1 MVSRTRV
8 LLHSRMSL
16 RDLITSVAAAAA
28 LLLSACS
35 RGGDNDIRVEHT
47 PKDDPA
53 PVVAN
58 LTPAPADAS
67 SLPGLSLPA
76 STDSLPP
83 GHPPI
88 AASSTGA
95 PPLSMPGGS
104 TKSAHPG
111 KAEFSPANPTP
122 KWSPPADWVADP
134 PNPVRKG
141 SWTIP
146 APAGSPASA
155 ATEIYVSVFQGQL
168 AGLLANVN
176 RWRGQVGLEP
186 NLTDATLST
195 CVTNIT
201 IGGLPAQLITL
212 DGPAGQSLEGALIF
226 LPDRVW
232 TFRLSGPTAAVTA
245 QRPAFR
251 AFLDSV
257 QWPN

>member
-1 MVSRTRV
+1 
-8 LLHSRMSL
+8 
-16 RDLITSVAAAAA
+16 
-28 LLLSACS
+28 
-35 RGGDNDIRVEHT
+35 
-47 PKDDPA
+47 
-53 PVVAN
+53 
-58 LTPAPADAS
+58 
-67 SLPGLSLPA
+67 
-76 STDSLPP
+76 
-83 GHPPI
+83 
-88 AASSTGA
+88 
-95 PPLSMPGGS
+95 MPGGS
-104 TKSAHPG
+104 SMSALPG
-111 KAEFSPANPTP
+111 MAEFSAANPTP

-146 APAGSPASA
+146 PPAGAPANQ

-232 TFRLSGPTAAVTA
+232 TFRLSGPTATVTA